1 MLDRKS
7 QILDAAAELL
17 QSRSFSS
24 FSYKDLSVRLG
35 ITKASIHHHFASKE
49 ALGVALLD
57 RYLSEAKANLET
69 LSRKYDTPWD
79 RFEGYVAL
87 MSKIMQSGNKIC
99 APGILQAE
107 YNVIPEGMQEGAR
120 RLYGLIVKWLAS
132 VLAAGREQNLM
143 KFHGEPEDQASLIH
157 AALQGALQ
165 NARAD
170 GPAKFTAVVRQ
181 LRESMRTHG

>member
-1 MLDRKS
+1 MVDRKT

-24 FSYKDLSVRLG
+24 FSYQDLSDRLG

-49 ALGVALLD
+49 ALGVALID
-57 RYLSEAKANLET
+57 RYLSEAQTDLET
-69 LSRKYDTPWD
+69 LSRKYNKPWD

-87 MSKIMQSGNKIC
+87 MSRVMQSGNKIC

-107 YNVIPEGMQEGAR
+107 YNVIPKGMREGAR
-120 RLYGLIVKWLAS
+120 RLYQFIVNWLAS
-132 VLAAGREQNLM
+132 VLASGREQNVM
-143 KFHGEPEDQASLIH
+143 KFHGTPEDQAGLVH

-170 GPAKFTAVVRQ
+170 GPAKFTAVLRQ
-181 LRESMRTHG
+181 LRKSMKTHG